1 MLCYTSLN
9 LCCGLLQ
16 GFLKTYRSP
25 QSSMFSP
32 FGVHLLNRLNHLH
45 DEQSRWRDVRVI
57 WVTCWKLHKHCEMY
71 CSRRKP
77 TFSLHIRINIQTT
90 RYWDDQWINKMQYFL
105 HLYML
110 EKRTFVW
117 EIFLNMSA
125 LTMCK
130 FEAKERFLKH
140 RTAYI
145 YARLLVCGE
154 GEEGLF
160 SSERPS

>member
-1 MLCYTSLN
+1 
-9 LCCGLLQ
+9 
-16 GFLKTYRSP
+16 
-25 QSSMFSP
+25 
-32 FGVHLLNRLNHLH
+32 
-45 DEQSRWRDVRVI
+45 
-57 WVTCWKLHKHCEMY
+57 
-71 CSRRKP
+71 
-77 TFSLHIRINIQTT
+77 
-90 RYWDDQWINKMQYFL
+90 
-105 HLYML
+105 
-110 EKRTFVW
+110 
-117 EIFLNMSA
+117 MSA